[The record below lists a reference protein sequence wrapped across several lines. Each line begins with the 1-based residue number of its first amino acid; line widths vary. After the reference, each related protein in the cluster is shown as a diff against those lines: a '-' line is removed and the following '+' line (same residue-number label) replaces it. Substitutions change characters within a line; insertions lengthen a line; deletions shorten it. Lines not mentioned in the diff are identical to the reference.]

1 MGSVCEENT
10 VALWDSGQSPR
21 EAFEGIVRRH
31 MKDAYFIAL
40 GLVGNREDAL
50 ELSQEAFYRAY
61 KHFDQLNSKG
71 KFFPWFYQILR
82 NLCFSHLRKRR
93 VRRNYQLEVGEGG
106 PQTDGAPANPQSEIS
121 NPQSRAPGPGLAL
134 FSSIGR
140 AVPAV
145 SPAGPLA
152 LFGATLRPRRPSA
165 SGLPLW
171 KLALFRTT
179 GPVRSHAARRF
190 PVCPFGR
197 RSGQAPTGTLPRLPR
212 LALFSTSKGGS
223 PVDRARVPAS
233 AAGDA
238 RYCVSTRGDRHT
250 VLIFPQTPHSAHIW
264 LCFAR

>member
-31 MKDAYFIAL
+31 MKDAYLIAL

-121 NPQSRAPGPGLAL
+121 NPQSEDFADCFDPEMVAERNEAKDRIWRAIAQLDEKHLEVIVLRHFRDMSYDEMAAVL
-134 FSSIGR
+134 FCNRGTVTSR
-140 AVPAV
+140 
-145 SPAGPLA
+145 
-152 LFGATLRPRRPSA
+152 LFYARQ
-165 SGLPLW
+165 
-171 KLALFRTT
+171 KLKEILD
-179 GPVRSHAARRF
+179 HE
-190 PVCPFGR
+190 
-197 RSGQAPTGTLPRLPR
+197 
-212 LALFSTSKGGS
+212 KGG
-223 PVDRARVPAS
+223 
-233 AAGDA
+233 
-238 RYCVSTRGDRHT
+238 
-250 VLIFPQTPHSAHIW
+250 QEQ
-264 LCFAR
+264 